1 MNPNPFETLVTGS
14 TITFA
19 SKTDGYIYLNVYNRR
34 GLFTAGLKS
43 PTYT

>member
-1 MNPNPFETLVTGS
+1 MKPNPFEVLVTGS

-19 SKTDGYIYLNVYNRR
+19 SKTDGYIYLNVSSKR
-34 GLFTAGLKS
+34 GLLTAGFKS